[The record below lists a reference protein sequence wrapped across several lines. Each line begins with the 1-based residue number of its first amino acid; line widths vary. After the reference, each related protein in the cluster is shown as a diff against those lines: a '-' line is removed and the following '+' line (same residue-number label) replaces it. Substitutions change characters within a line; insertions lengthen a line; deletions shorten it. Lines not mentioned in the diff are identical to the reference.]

1 MSCHDDVIFDLHRDF
16 PHFEGDSFSSAWGH
30 LPSFERAINLLSRGK
45 VFLDTELPTNQT
57 LFVINLNVSRAS
69 CYALPV
75 VFP

>member
-1 MSCHDDVIFDLHRDF
+1 MSCHDDVIFDLHGDF